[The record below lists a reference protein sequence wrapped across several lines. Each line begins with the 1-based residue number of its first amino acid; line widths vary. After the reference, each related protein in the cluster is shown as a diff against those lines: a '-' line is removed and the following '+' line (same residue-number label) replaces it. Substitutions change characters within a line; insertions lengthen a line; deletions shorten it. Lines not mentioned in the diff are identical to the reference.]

1 MGGAKLKKGTEFS
14 SLMYHLDHALQVPT
28 MFYSQQLPSDL
39 TSTEFLDKATNK
51 TSNLFMSS
59 TESWI
64 RYPIVTLKIR
74 K

>member
-51 TSNLFMSS
+51 TSNLFVIYGVLDKASNS
-59 TESWI
+59 HT
-64 RYPIVTLKIR
+64 KN
-74 K
+74 